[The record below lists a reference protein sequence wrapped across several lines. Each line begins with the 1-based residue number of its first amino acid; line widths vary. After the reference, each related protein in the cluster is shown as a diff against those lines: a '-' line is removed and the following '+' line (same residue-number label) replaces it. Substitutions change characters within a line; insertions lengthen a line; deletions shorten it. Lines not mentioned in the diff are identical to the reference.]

1 MEMGTLNPNDALQ
14 LFSRYVLENESPSQA
29 FRELSVEA
37 VSRTGGLPLALVVI
51 GSLFHQYKDPRV
63 WKDIIERSLVKIL
76 DNDQIWMH
84 DQLRD
89 LGRDI
94 VLEDSLNGPKKC
106 TRIWMHGEAILVL
119 KGCYC
124 LAAIDSSISNLKCLS
139 FPKSIHNLVKL
150 KCVKLNN
157 LELGNLTESLG
168 ALSSLVELDQKG
180 TAIINLPDAIGGLL
194 ELEKLS
200 LESCKRISKLPR
212 ALWALRSLVYL
223 DLSYSGLHELP
234 SGIGGLKKLQYLRLS
249 GCVEIKKLP
258 DSLGELKLLVELDLK
273 GTSIA
278 ELPNQLE
285 AWKI

>member
-1 MEMGTLNPNDALQ
+1 MGTLNPNDALQ

-63 WKDIIERSLVKIL
+63 WKDIIESLGTLVGIL
-76 DNDQIWMH
+76 F
-84 DQLRD
+84 LRT
-89 LGRDI
+89 
-94 VLEDSLNGPKKC
+94 VL
-106 TRIWMHGEAILVL
+106 MV
-119 KGCYC
+119 
-124 LAAIDSSISNLKCLS
+124 
-139 FPKSIHNLVKL
+139 PKSVLGYGCTGKPLKL